1 MVERVNLATRQ
12 LRLLP
17 KPVVRICGLLALDV
31 SRDQL
36 KVRYSIPR
44 RQHRQDPRTT
54 VPVASAPS
62 PTRKTPPKGE
72 EAEGSP
78 RNKAPRLDD
87 AARTTVPVA
96 SAPSPTQKT
105 TLKGGGDGGKPA
117 EEIST
122 ARGGS
127 ACGYGT
133 YGSGRGGQ
141 R

>member
-1 MVERVNLATRQ
+1 VVERVNLATQQ

-44 RQHRQDPRTT
+44 RQHQQDPRTT

-105 TLKGGGDGGKPA
+105 TMKGGRRRR
-117 EEIST
+117 E
-122 ARGGS
+122 
-127 ACGYGT
+127 ACRRNLHGPRRLCMWLRYL
-133 YGSGRGGQ
+133 
-141 R
+141 